1 MRAGAALVLMLI
13 QLTGADGNEV
23 DVNPASIITL
33 RDLHADQD
41 SFHDAVHCVIRTG
54 DGGFFGVKETC
65 TEIRAKLGR
74 YEER

>member
-1 MRAGAALVLMLI
+1 MLI

-23 DVNPASIITL
+23 DVNSASIITL

-54 DGGFFGVKETC
+54 DGGCRTAV
-65 TEIRAKLGR
+65 
-74 YEER
+74 